1 MRPTG
6 DPVPTA
12 RGGGAAGARIPAGG
26 TAVCT
31 PLAVERAALRGAIR
45 GLLLVRTGA
54 GPSRSQAAAARL
66 ATGGPR
72 PVVVAGLAGAL
83 DVRLRPG
90 DLVVATE
97 VRRAGAPPV
106 PVPTAA
112 PLATALRRRG
122 LRVHLGPVVSHP
134 TVVHTE
140 AARAALA
147 AAVEGAGALAVDTES
162 AWLAPAAA
170 GGPFAVVR
178 AVVDTADM
186 PLLRPGTPVR
196 GLAALRAL
204 RFAAPALRDW
214 LAATGPRTV
223 ELAEPRSFCAGVERA
238 IEAVDR
244 ALDRYGAPVYVRR
257 QIVHNAHV
265 VRRLEERGAVFVQE
279 VDEVPPGAH
288 VVLAAHGVSPA
299 VRAGAARRQLATVD
313 ATCPLVAKVHAE
325 VRRYAGRGDTVFV
338 IGHADHEEVEGT
350 LGEAPDDVVV
360 VEDVAAAATVE
371 PRDPD
376 RVAYAMQTTLA
387 VDESEEI
394 ARVLRSRFP
403 ALAAP
408 PSEDICYATTNRQ
421 RAVRA
426 LAARADLVLVVGS
439 PNSSNSRRLAEVAG
453 RAGARAHL
461 LDDAGELDPAWLA
474 GARHVGVTAGAS
486 APQHLVE
493 ELVSCLAGFGPI
505 TTTTTTTAV
514 EDVRFALPREPE
526 EMS

>member
-1 MRPTG
+1 M
-6 DPVPTA
+6 
-12 RGGGAAGARIPAGG
+12 
-26 TAVCT
+26 
-31 PLAVERAALRGAIR
+31 
-45 GLLLVRTGA
+45 
-54 GPSRSQAAAARL
+54 
-66 ATGGPR
+66 
-72 PVVVAGLAGAL
+72 
-83 DVRLRPG
+83 
-90 DLVVATE
+90 
-97 VRRAGAPPV
+97 
-106 PVPTAA
+106 
-112 PLATALRRRG
+112 
-122 LRVHLGPVVSHP
+122 
-134 TVVHTE
+134 
-140 AARAALA
+140 
-147 AAVEGAGALAVDTES
+147 
-162 AWLAPAAA
+162 
-170 GGPFAVVR
+170 
-178 AVVDTADM
+178 
-186 PLLRPGTPVR
+186 
-196 GLAALRAL
+196 
-204 RFAAPALRDW
+204 
-214 LAATGPRTV
+214 
-223 ELAEPRSFCAGVERA
+223 
-238 IEAVDR
+238 
-244 ALDRYGAPVYVRR
+244 
-257 QIVHNAHV
+257 
-265 VRRLEERGAVFVQE
+265 
-279 VDEVPPGAH
+279 
-288 VVLAAHGVSPA
+288 LAAHGVSPA

-325 VRRYAGRGDTVFV
+325 VRRYAGRGDTVFL

-350 LGEAPDDVVV
+350 LGEAPDDMVV